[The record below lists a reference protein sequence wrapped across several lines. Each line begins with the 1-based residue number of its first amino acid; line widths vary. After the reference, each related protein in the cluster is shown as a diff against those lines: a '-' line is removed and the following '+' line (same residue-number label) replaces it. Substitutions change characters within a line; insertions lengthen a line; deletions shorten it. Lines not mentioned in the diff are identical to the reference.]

1 MKHKPLQSCTIVLL
15 PELLATEDDADILP
29 LEDDEDA
36 EGLNADMVALLSS
49 LGASAAAQAG
59 PSTGIQLPAQVRAL
73 SDASELKE
81 HAGRTSS
88 SESRD

>member
-49 LGASAAAQAG
+49 LGASAA
-59 PSTGIQLPAQVRAL
+59 VRAL